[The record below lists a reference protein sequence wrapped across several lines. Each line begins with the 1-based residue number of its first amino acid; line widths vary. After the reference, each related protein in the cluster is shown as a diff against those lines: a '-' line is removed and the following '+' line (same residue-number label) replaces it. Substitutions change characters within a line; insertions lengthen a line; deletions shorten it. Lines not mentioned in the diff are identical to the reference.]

1 MGRQAAAEG
10 VVGLAKHVA
19 LRRRQ
24 GKSAQGAAPPTTPPP
39 TDPPSHLHVW
49 LAILLQRP
57 HRGPDVRV
65 AQLLRAARQRLGS
78 CLAPGPLAAAL
89 GAVRLWLCFGHLGW
103 PPAPLLAGG
112 RLLLLLLLLLR
123 LLLDG
128 GGGRRQLL
136 LCRHVLLHGQH
147 LLLVLLG
154 RQPRRHRRAVRRP
167 GQGQPQRREQ
177 VYRRRACQHGGTPLL
192 QLPGRLGSQRVG
204 GRCAV
209 FARGLLLIYR
219 LGHRPLGADHL
230 DSLHIGGGYARK
242 RRGRVACSGPAL
254 TFICHLQATGAAQPA
269 ALASAWPAARQT
281 GAACR
286 SAAQPQP
293 RSPGPQVVD
302 PRPPRHALDV
312 STSSWRC
319 GLASV
324 SE

>member
-1 MGRQAAAEG
+1 MGRQAAAEE

-19 LRRRQ
+19 LRRPQ
-24 GKSAQGAAPPTTPPP
+24 GKSAQGAAPPTTPPA

-112 RLLLLLLLLLR
+112 RLLLLLLLR

-167 GQGQPQRREQ
+167 GQGQRQRREQ
-177 VYRRRACQHGGTPLL
+177 VYRRRACQHGGAPLL

-209 FARGLLLIYR
+209 GARGLLLIYR
-219 LGHRPLGADHL
+219 LGHRPLGADHP

-254 TFICHLQATGAAQPA
+254 TFICHLQARAQPSLLHWQA
-269 ALASAWPAARQT
+269 HGRQLGRRVQLAGPPHSPSPAA
-281 GAACR
+281 
-286 SAAQPQP
+286 P
-293 RSPGPQVVD
+293 
-302 PRPPRHALDV
+302 AL
-312 STSSWRC
+312 R
-319 GLASV
+319 L
-324 SE
+324 